1 MDADVRPMEP
11 EQVAPV
17 EALVASAEAGD
28 GIGPLSEHAR
38 LHLARRGGTNLVV
51 AGGAGGPDGAI
62 AGFAHLDVGAD
73 DVAAAELVVD
83 PSRRQQ
89 GVGTAL
95 VQELEARA
103 GHHELRIWAHGQL
116 PGAVALAAR
125 LGFQPI
131 RELWQMQ
138 RSLVGPGA
146 DPLPDA
152 ASVEGLRLRAFR
164 VGEDEEGWLRVN
176 ARAFAHHAEQGGWT
190 IEDLTDREATAWFD
204 PEGFLLAE
212 DIDEPSGTIAG
223 YHWTKQHPQAGAP
236 PLGEVYV
243 LGVDPA
249 YQGRGLGIAL
259 TLAGL
264 QHLRSRGVQDVM
276 LYVDG
281 DNAPAIATYRRLGFE
296 RTTLDVMYARTS
308 GSPAD

>member
-1 MDADVRPMEP
+1 MDADVRPMGP
-11 EQVAPV
+11 EQVAAV
-17 EALVASAEAGD
+17 EELAARAEAED

-38 LHLARRGGTNLVV
+38 LHLARNGGTNLVV
-51 AGGAGGPDGAI
+51 LRDGEI
-62 AGFAHLDVGAD
+62 AGFAHLDAGDAGPAGETGA
-73 DVAAAELVVD
+73 VAAELVVD

-95 VQELEARA
+95 VRELEARA
-103 GHHELRIWAHGQL
+103 GRHELRIWAHGQL
-116 PGAVALAAR
+116 PGAVASADR
-125 LGFQPI
+125 LGYRPI

-138 RSLVGPGA
+138 RSLVGPDA

-164 VGEDEEGWLRVN
+164 VGEDEPAWLRVN
-176 ARAFAHHAEQGGWT
+176 ARAFAHHPEQGGWT
-190 IEDLTDREATAWFD
+190 IEDLTDREATPWFD

-212 DIDEPSGTIAG
+212 DIDEPTGTIAG
-223 YHWTKQHPQAGAP
+223 YHWTKQHPREGAA

-264 QHLRSRGVQDVM
+264 QHLRSRGVEDVM

-281 DNAPAIATYRRLGFE
+281 DNTAAIATYRRLGFE
-296 RTTLDVMYARTS
+296 RTTLDVMYAGPS
-308 GSPAD
+308 GP